1 MNNNRYTFIK
11 SRTGETV
18 PAIITQNGESLP
30 LHSTI
35 DPIREAQ
42 RLTSTIGKNDF
53 VVFLGLGGGF
63 SAQAALELTNANIL
77 VIDFDKDGIAEL
89 FANKDY
95 SKLLNNERV
104 SMLIDPSEEEI
115 KSFILENFIPA
126 LCGGIKT
133 FPLRTRIEHDKLKFE
148 KAAIS
153 IQEAIEAV
161 SGDYSV
167 QSHFGRR
174 WFSNIIRNI
183 KNKQT
188 EGENFFSQKQ
198 TNPIQDVAIVAAG
211 PSLDTQLSLLAEY
224 KSRNCFIICA
234 DTALSVLLNNNIIP
248 DAVVSI
254 DCQHI
259 SYYHFM
265 GINLNGKK
273 IPLILDIASPPL
285 LCGFSSF
292 VPVFFSGGHPLTR
305 FISAQWKYFPQLDT
319 SGGNVTYT
327 CLSLAEFLGA
337 KHITLF
343 GADFSYVKSQTYARG
358 TYIYP
363 YFNRRQNRLSPQ
375 ESQMSAFLYRSPFLP
390 NEDGQKKDYY
400 ETASLRFYRKK
411 LEEKASMMN
420 ANIQCAPGFGT
431 QIKLENDHKN
441 AQVQKTVYKESK
453 PVVSA
458 TAFLEQYRNSIATLP
473 SAEANDNYLK
483 KLNEKEKQ
491 IFTTLLPLAAAIKKR
506 NHELGLND
514 LIQEVKRFSIKEIE
528 TQLRIQPRTSRT
540 NTNRK

>member
-1 MNNNRYTFIK
+1 MNNSHYTFIK

-18 PAIITQNGESLP
+18 PAIITQSGESLP

-63 SAQAALELTNANIL
+63 SAQAALELTNSTIL
-77 VIDFDKDGIAEL
+77 IIDFDKDGIAEL
-89 FANKDY
+89 FANRDY

-104 SMLIDPSEEEI
+104 SLLIDPSEEEI

-183 KNKQT
+183 KNTQT
-188 EGENFFSQKQ
+188 ERENFFAQIQ
-198 TNPIQDVAIVAAG
+198 TASIQDAAIVAAG

-224 KSRNCFIICA
+224 KSRNCFIICT
-234 DTALSVLLNNNIIP
+234 DTALRVLLNNDIVP

-265 GINLNGKK
+265 GINLHGKK

-292 VPVFFSGGHPLTR
+292 TPYFFSGGHPLTR
-305 FISAQWKYFPQLDT
+305 FISAQWKFYPQLDT

-327 CLSLAEFLGA
+327 CLSLAEFLGV

-375 ESQMSAFLYRSPFLP
+375 ESQMSAFLYRNPFLL
-390 NEDGQKKDYY
+390 NEDGQKKEYY

-411 LEEKASMMN
+411 LEEKANMMN
-420 ANIQCAPGFGT
+420 ANVQCAPGFGAP
-431 QIKLENDHKN
+431 IKLDNAYKN
-441 AQVQKTVYKESK
+441 VQVQRTVYKESK
-453 PVVSA
+453 PVVSGL
-458 TAFLEQYRNSIATLP
+458 AFLEQYRNSIAALP
-473 SAEANDNYLK
+473 SADMNDNYLR

-491 IFTTLLPLAAAIKKR
+491 IFTTLLPLAAAIKNR

-514 LIQEVKRFSIKEIE
+514 LVQEVKRFSIKEIE
-528 TQLRIQPRTSRT
+528 TQLKI
-540 NTNRK
+540 